1 MNVSA
6 DSLKYPTVGNR
17 TFSPSRLALALSA
30 GTVALL
36 LAAVLSASVGP
47 ESVDLLAAFSSPGSL
62 DGRIFFGLRLPRLI
76 LGAIVGTGLS
86 AAGAAYQ
93 GLLRNPLADPFVL
106 GVSGGAALGGA
117 LALVGGSLLASWNST
132 LPWEGAA
139 VGAASFVGAI
149 LATFLAFAA
158 GRRGGRLD
166 PVRTLL
172 TGVIFNSFAAA
183 AITLLKTVVSPEK
196 AQELLFWLTG
206 SLGYEPAGTLVFA
219 AVATAIASLLL
230 VTQGHALNLLSLGDE
245 GAASL
250 GVDVGR
256 VRVVVFLA
264 ASLAVAVAVSLTGL
278 LAFVGLLVPHLA
290 RLLLGPDLRLLIP
303 ASALGGATFLLL
315 ADTMARILFVPL
327 GTELPVGALTALA
340 GGPFFL
346 GLLLRE
352 RS

>member
-1 MNVSA
+1 MSLAA
-6 DSLKYPTVGNR
+6 DSSMYVPVGSR
-17 TFSPSRLALALSA
+17 LFSPGRLATVLGAGGAVLLLSA
-30 GTVALL
+30 A
-36 LAAVLSASVGP
+36 LSASVGP
-47 ESVDLLAAFSSPGSL
+47 ESVSLPTAFSSPESL
-62 DGRIFFGLRLPRLI
+62 DGRIFFGLRLPRLA
-76 LGAIVGTGLS
+76 LAAIVGAGLS

-106 GVSGGAALGGA
+106 GVSGGAALGGT
-117 LALVGGSLLASWNST
+117 LALVGGSLLAGWGVA
-132 LPWEGAA
+132 LPFGGAA
-139 VGAASFVGAI
+139 VAGASFVGAMV
-149 LATFLAFAA
+149 ATFLAFAA

-183 AITLLKTVVSPEK
+183 LITLLKTVVSPEK

-206 SLGYEPAGTLVFA
+206 SLGYESGGTL
-219 AVATAIASLLL
+219 ATAAAATGIASLLL
-230 VTQGHALNLLSLGDE
+230 VAQGHSLNLLSLGDE

-250 GVDVGR
+250 GIDVGR

-278 LAFVGLLVPHLA
+278 LAFVGLLVPHLV
-290 RLLLGPDLRLLIP
+290 RLLMGPDLRLLIP
-303 ASALGGATFLLL
+303 ASALGGSIFLLL
-315 ADTMARILFVPL
+315 ADTAARLLFVPL

-352 RS
+352 RK